1 MSDKRSK
8 LERERRWLLPAGIAS
23 VAGVALILATFGESA
38 AAIRASEGLADSL
51 RDVHA
56 DPGPLVIASLVQA
69 LGWILLAVPL
79 VVLFRAASARSTR
92 MRTGLIGV
100 VIVGPL
106 FLAVGSVLGALSV
119 TEAADNF
126 TQDGPA
132 AIERCVERKSE
143 ANQGSADQGQGNR
156 GQGNANQGQGNQQG
170 GAADGDQA
178 ADPDVVAEC
187 EDQVARDERTSTSV
201 AGIETG
207 FGLAGLLGFTIA
219 VVYTALWTLRTG
231 LLTRF
236 WGSLG
241 IALGAVFS
249 FFTLF
254 TLAWFIYVGLL
265 LAGWVPGGRPPAWA
279 AGEAR
284 PWPKGGPLFGG
295 GKGSDEPD
303 ETVIEGEAEELSPDH
318 DQAPE
323 VPELP
328 EPADHGKAAEPP
340 RKRKKRDS

>member
-1 MSDKRSK
+1 MSDRQST

-23 VAGVALILATFGESA
+23 VVGVALILATFGESA
-38 AAIRASEGLADSL
+38 AAIRSSEGLAEAL
-51 RDVHA
+51 REVHA
-56 DPGPLVIASLVQA
+56 DSGPLLIASLVQA

-106 FLAVGSVLGALSV
+106 FLAVGSVLGALAV
-119 TEAADNF
+119 TEAADAF

-143 ANQGSADQGQGNR
+143 ANQG
-156 GQGNANQGQGNQQG
+156 QG
-170 GAADGDQA
+170 GAANDGPA
-178 ADPDVVAEC
+178 ADRDAVADC
-187 EDQVARDERTSTSV
+187 EEQVARDERTSTSV
-201 AGIETG
+201 AGGETG

-265 LAGWVPGGRPPAWA
+265 LAGWVPCGRPPAWA
-279 AGEAR
+279 SGEAR

-295 GKGSDEPD
+295 GKGDGDSDD
-303 ETVIEGEAEELSPDH
+303 GVIEGEAEELPADH
-318 DQAPE
+318 DQAPGS
-323 VPELP
+323 PELP
-328 EPADHGKAAEPP
+328 EPADHGQAGEPP

>member
-1 MSDKRSK
+1 M
-8 LERERRWLLPAGIAS
+8 PAGIAS

-56 DPGPLVIASLVQA
+56 DSGPLVIASVVQA

-143 ANQGSADQGQGNR
+143 ANQDTGQSNRQGD
-156 GQGNANQGQGNQQG
+156 ANQGEADRQG

-178 ADPDVVAEC
+178 ADSDVVAEC

-231 LLTRF
+231 LLNRF

-295 GKGSDEPD
+295 GKGNDESD
-303 ETVIEGEAEELSPDH
+303 ETVIEGEAEELSADH
-318 DQAPE
+318 DQAPDA
-323 VPELP
+323 PELP
-328 EPADHGKAAEPP
+328 EPADHGQAAEPP

>member
-1 MSDKRSK
+1 MSDRQSI

-38 AAIRASEGLADSL
+38 AAIRSSEGLAEAL
-51 RDVHA
+51 REVHA
-56 DPGPLVIASLVQA
+56 DSGPLLIASLVQA

-106 FLAVGSVLGALSV
+106 FLAVGSVLGALAV
-119 TEAADNF
+119 TEAADAF

-143 ANQGSADQGQGNR
+143 ANQDGGQENRQGEAKQG
-156 GQGNANQGQGNQQG
+156 QG
-170 GAADGDQA
+170 GAANDGRA
-178 ADPDVVAEC
+178 ADRDAVADC
-187 EDQVARDERTSTSV
+187 EEQVARDERTSTSV
-201 AGIETG
+201 AGVETG

-279 AGEAR
+279 SGEAR

-295 GKGSDEPD
+295 GKGDGDSDD
-303 ETVIEGEAEELSPDH
+303 GVIEGEAEELPADH
-318 DQAPE
+318 DPAPRS
-323 VPELP
+323 PELP
-328 EPADHGKAAEPP
+328 EPADHGQAGEPP